1 MQLVQLKNIEFSYEN
16 GPQVL
21 DGLDFSVNTGD
32 RIVITGPNGTG
43 KTTLFHLVLGLLKP
57 CSGEIYAFGRQLRSE
72 ADFRECRNRT
82 GLLFQDPDDQLFCP
96 SVMEDVAFGPL
107 NQGRT
112 HGQARAIAEETLD
125 ALGILHLKDRV
136 PYHLSGGEKRIA
148 ALATILSMRPELL
161 LLDEPTAGLAPGAS
175 ARLLEILLAYPAR
188 AIVVISHDTGFIKG
202 ISGTRLVLDKGK
214 LSSKAFPVC
223 PDI

>member
-1 MQLVQLKNIEFSYEN
+1 MYLVQLDNIEFSYEN

-21 DGLDFSVNTGD
+21 DGLNFSVEDGQ

-43 KTTLFHLVLGLLKP
+43 KTTLFHLILGLLKP
-57 CSGEIYAFGRQLRSE
+57 SAGEIRAFGRQLRTQ

-96 SVMEDVAFGPL
+96 SVIEDVAFGPL
-107 NQGRT
+107 NQGKT

-161 LLDEPTAGLAPGAS
+161 LLDEPTAGLAPRAA
-175 ARLLEILLAYPAR
+175 ARLLEILCAYPAR
-188 AIVVISHDTGFIKG
+188 AIVVISHDSSFIEG
-202 ISGTRLVLDKGK
+202 IGGIRLTLDRGR
-214 LSSKAFPVC
+214 LSQAC
-223 PDI
+223 

>member
-1 MQLVQLKNIEFSYEN
+1 MYLVQLKNIEFSYEN
-16 GPQVL
+16 GPLVL
-21 DGLDFSVNTGD
+21 DGLDLSVESGQ

-43 KTTLFHLVLGLLKP
+43 KTTLFHLILGLLKP
-57 CSGEIYAFGRQLRSE
+57 CSGEIYAFGRQLRDE
-72 ADFRECRNRT
+72 ADFRVCRSRT

-96 SVMEDVAFGPL
+96 SVIEDVAFGPL
-107 NQGRT
+107 NQGKT

-161 LLDEPTAGLAPGAS
+161 LLDEPTAGLAPETS

-188 AIVVISHDTGFIKG
+188 AILIISHDMTFIKG
-202 ISGTRLVLDKGK
+202 ISGTRMVLNRGR
-214 LSSKAFPVC
+214 LTPAV
-223 PDI
+223 

>member
-1 MQLVQLKNIEFSYEN
+1 MYLVQLNNIEFSYED

-21 DGLDFSVNTGD
+21 DGLNFSVEDGQ

-43 KTTLFHLVLGLLKP
+43 KTTLFHLILGLLKP
-57 CSGEIYAFGRQLRSE
+57 SAGEIRAFGRQLRNDR
-72 ADFRECRNRT
+72 DFRECRNRT

-96 SVMEDVAFGPL
+96 SVIEDVAFGPL
-107 NQGRT
+107 NQGKT

-161 LLDEPTAGLAPGAS
+161 LLDEPTAGLAPKAAS
-175 ARLLEILLAYPAR
+175 RLLEILRAYPAR
-188 AIVVISHDTGFIKG
+188 AIVVISHDSSFIEG
-202 ISGTRLVLDKGK
+202 IDGIRLILDKGR
-214 LSSKAFPVC
+214 LSQAC
-223 PDI
+223 

>member
-1 MQLVQLKNIEFSYEN
+1 MYLVQLDNIEFSYEN

-21 DGLDFSVNTGD
+21 DGLNFSVEDGQ

-57 CSGEIYAFGRQLRSE
+57 SAGEIRAFGRQLRTE

-96 SVMEDVAFGPL
+96 SVIEDVAFGPL
-107 NQGRT
+107 NQGKT

-161 LLDEPTAGLAPGAS
+161 LLDEPTAGLAPKAAS
-175 ARLLEILLAYPAR
+175 RLLEILHAYPAR
-188 AIVVISHDTGFIKG
+188 AIVVISHDSSFIEG
-202 ISGTRLVLDKGK
+202 IDGIRLILDRGR
-214 LSSKAFPVC
+214 LSQAC
-223 PDI
+223 

>member
-1 MQLVQLKNIEFSYEN
+1 MYLVQLDNIEFSYEN

-21 DGLDFSVNTGD
+21 DGLNFSVEDGQ

-57 CSGEIYAFGRQLRSE
+57 SAGEIRAFGRQLRTE

-96 SVMEDVAFGPL
+96 SVIEDVAFGPL
-107 NQGRT
+107 NQGKT

-161 LLDEPTAGLAPGAS
+161 LLDEPTAGLAPKAVS
-175 ARLLEILLAYPAR
+175 RLLEILRAYPAR
-188 AIVVISHDTGFIKG
+188 AIVVISHDSSFIEG
-202 ISGTRLVLDKGK
+202 IDGIRLILDKGR
-214 LSSKAFPVC
+214 LSQAC
-223 PDI
+223 